1 LDSNC
6 SFRFSNRVLEI
17 DNFYARQKS
26 CLNVNFGAWHESCH
40 KMKKLEE
47 TLECF
52 LDYLSIER
60 GLAQNTIIS
69 YRYDLI
75 KYISFLKKKK
85 ISSFNQTNK
94 VLVKNYFVYLRGK
107 DLKINSISRN
117 LVAVKMLY
125 RFLLMEGLIKKDITN
140 FIEFPR
146 VSKKL
151 PHILSLREI
160 NLLLDKANFKGNL
173 GLRDQAILEL
183 LYATGMRVSE
193 LIHLKI
199 NDINMENRMLKCLG
213 KGSKER
219 IIPFGDKAYQSL
231 NLYLDRLRP
240 KLVKNPDENVL
251 FLNSR
256 GKRLSRQGVFYL
268 VKVYAHKAG
277 IEKKVTPHT
286 LRHTLAT
293 HLIENGADLRSVQ
306 EMLGHSD
313 IATTQIYTH
322 VSRKW
327 VSEEYY
333 RAFPRT

>member
-1 LDSNC
+1 MTNLVPGTK
-6 SFRFSNRVLEI
+6 FVI
-17 DNFYARQKS
+17 
-26 CLNVNFGAWHESCH
+26 NVNFSAWHKTCH

-94 VLVKNYFVYLRGK
+94 VLVNNYFVYLRGK
-107 DLKINSISRN
+107 DLEINSISRN
-117 LVAVKMLY
+117 LVAVKMFY
-125 RFLLMEGLIKKDITN
+125 RFLLMEGLIKEDITSL
-140 FIEFPR
+140 IEFPR

-151 PHILSLREI
+151 PHVLSLREI
-160 NLLLDKANFKGNL
+160 NLLLDEANFKGKL
-173 GLRDQAILEL
+173 GLRDRAVLEL
-183 LYATGMRVSE
+183 FYATGMRVSE

-199 NDINMENRMLKCLG
+199 NDLNMENRMLKCLG

-240 KLVKNPDENVL
+240 KLVKNPYENTL

-256 GKRLSRQGVFYL
+256 GERLSRQGVFYL
-268 VKVYAHKAG
+268 VKLYAQKAR

-293 HLIENGADLRSVQ
+293 HLLENGADLRSVQ

-313 IATTQIYTH
+313 ISTTQIYTH

>member
-1 LDSNC
+1 MTT
-6 SFRFSNRVLEI
+6 FVPGT
-17 DNFYARQKS
+17 K
-26 CLNVNFGAWHESCH
+26 VVTWHESCH

-47 TLECF
+47 TLEFF

-85 ISSFNQTNK
+85 IGSFNQTNK

-125 RFLLMEGLIKKDITN
+125 RFLLMEGYIEEDVTSL
-140 FIEFPR
+140 IEFPR

-151 PHILSLREI
+151 PYVLSLREI
-160 NLLLDKANFKGNL
+160 NLLLDEDNFKGKL
-173 GLRDQAILEL
+173 GLRNRAVLEL

-193 LIHLKI
+193 LIYLKI

-219 IIPFGDKAYQSL
+219 IIPFGDKAHQSL

-240 KLVKNPDENVL
+240 KLVKNPGENTL
-251 FLNSR
+251 FLNSQGER
-256 GKRLSRQGVFYL
+256 FSRQGVFYL
-268 VKVYAHKAG
+268 VKLYTQKAK

-313 IATTQIYTH
+313 ISTTQIYTH

>member
-1 LDSNC
+1 
-6 SFRFSNRVLEI
+6 
-17 DNFYARQKS
+17 
-26 CLNVNFGAWHESCH
+26 
-40 KMKKLEE
+40 MKKLEE
-47 TLECF
+47 ILECF
-52 LDYLSIER
+52 LDYLTIER

-75 KYISFLKKKK
+75 KYINFLKKNN
-85 ISSFNQTNK
+85 ISSFNQTK
-94 VLVKNYFVYLRGK
+94 KDLVNNYFVYLRK
-107 DLKINSISRN
+107 KNLEINSISRN

-125 RFLLMEGLIKKDITN
+125 RFLLIEGFIKEDITGL
-140 FIEFPR
+140 IEFPR
-146 VSKKL
+146 MSKKL

-160 NLLLDKANFKGNL
+160 NLLLDKVNFKSNL

-183 LYATGMRVSE
+183 LYATGLRVSE
-193 LIHLKI
+193 LIYLKI
-199 NDINMENRMLKCLG
+199 DDINMENCMLKCLG

-219 IIPFGDKAYQSL
+219 IIPFGSKAYQSL
-231 NLYLDRLRP
+231 RLYLDKVRQ
-240 KLVKNPDENVL
+240 KLVKNPNEDIL

-256 GKRLSRQGVFYL
+256 GERLSRQGIFYL
-268 VKVYAHKAG
+268 VKKYVRKAG

-293 HLIENGADLRSVQ
+293 HLLENGADLRSVQ

-313 IATTQIYTH
+313 ISTTQIYTH

-333 RAFPRT
+333 RAFPRV